1 MQKKYYS
8 QYTDYEN
15 YTMLANR
22 ELEVLKMKNSGMSN
36 TEISEIMNIKYNT
49 VVIYL
54 TRIIQ
59 KIDGTFDYEKERMYR
74 NSGAKK
80 RRKDPKYREDYNK
93 YAREYYHKN
102 TEKAKERLKKYR
114 QKNEEKYKEYQRE
127 YQKKHPTKWSDL
139 SEEEKEKRRKYQREY
154 QKKHRIKWSDLS
166 EHEREKRREYYRDY
180 YRKNHPPKQ
189 KEEKITIRKSKSE
202 LYPKSNQRAEK
213 IIREMTDGKT
223 VREIAKE
230 QGCST
235 QNIYSILNRYKKRN
249 G

>member
-1 MQKKYYS
+1 MMQKKYYS

-80 RRKDPKYREDYNK
+80 RRKIQ
-93 YAREYYHKN
+93 N
-102 TEKAKERLKKYR
+102 TGKIIINTLENITIKILKK
-114 QKNEEKYKEYQRE
+114 QR
-127 YQKKHPTKWSDL
+127 
-139 SEEEKEKRRKYQREY
+139 
-154 QKKHRIKWSDLS
+154 
-166 EHEREKRREYYRDY
+166 
-180 YRKNHPPKQ
+180 N
-189 KEEKITIRKSKSE
+189 
-202 LYPKSNQRAEK
+202 A
-213 IIREMTDGKT
+213 
-223 VREIAKE
+223 
-230 QGCST
+230 
-235 QNIYSILNRYKKRN
+235 
-249 G
+249 